1 MNRRSFLL
9 TLGAIGSA
17 VAPRPSRAAS
27 LADWFEDF
35 RVARRFVD
43 AGIPIHSYVTKS
55 TSMLPTMAIDD
66 VVLAD
71 LRSRGAPP
79 ARGELIVFRN
89 SDGADWMKRAVGLPG
104 DRIAF
109 KNWRLIL
116 NGAEVACDSAGQGE
130 FATPTGRRTLPLW
143 RESPPDAR
151 PYQIV
156 IEDDLPKS
164 WRRLADL
171 PEIEVPPGRVY
182 VLGDNRTNSADSRTS
197 MIGTIAISDIVGR
210 VVYRLRPNAGWMV
223 PEQSV
228 PGLPPK

>member
-9 TLGAIGSA
+9 MLGAVGSA
-17 VAPRPSRAAS
+17 VAFRSSRAAS
-27 LADWFEDF
+27 LTDWLED
-35 RVARRFVD
+35 VGLAYRFAS
-43 AGIPIHSYVTKS
+43 AGIAAHSYAMQS
-55 TSMLPTMAIDD
+55 ASMLPAVAIGD

-71 LRSRGAPP
+71 LRAAGAPP
-79 ARGELIVFRN
+79 TRGEIIVFRY
-89 SDGADWMKRAVGLPG
+89 SDGSDWIKRAVGLPG

-143 RESPPDAR
+143 RESPLGAH

-164 WRRLADL
+164 WSKLADL

-182 VLGDNRTNSADSRTS
+182 VLGDNRTNSADSRAP
-197 MIGTIAISDIVGR
+197 IVGTIAIGDILGR
-210 VVYRLRPNAGWMV
+210 IVFRLRPNAGWMV

-228 PGLPPK
+228 PGLPPE